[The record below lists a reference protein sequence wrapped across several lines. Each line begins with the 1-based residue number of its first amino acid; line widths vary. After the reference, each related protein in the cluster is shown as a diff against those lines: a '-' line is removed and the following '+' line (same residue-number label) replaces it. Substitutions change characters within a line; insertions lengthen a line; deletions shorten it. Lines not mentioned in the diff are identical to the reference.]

1 MQLHIVTFNVPWP
14 ADYGGV
20 IDIYHRIVALA
31 KAGVRIHL
39 HCYTYGRPPAKELE
53 QWCDEVCYYPRE
65 TGLCHQLERRPY
77 IVASRCSKTLLQR
90 LRQDDHPILLEGLHN
105 CWTLE
110 QLAGQGRNIIVRT
123 HNVEHDYYAAL
134 AQAEKRLWKR
144 LFFLSEARKLQRYE
158 PVLLKATHVLAI
170 SEADVTHFRNIGCP
184 DVRLLPP
191 SHGHTAVT
199 SHTGHGDY
207 VLYHGNLSV
216 PENNKAAHYL
226 LDHLVSRC
234 PYQFVLAGR
243 DPDDTLKQAAAQHP
257 NVRLIANP
265 DDDTM
270 RHLLQEAHVN
280 LLITAQPTGVKL
292 KLLNA
297 LYQGRHC
304 LVNST
309 MVQGTVLGDACTIA
323 DTPDQ
328 LYSTLTC
335 LMATDF
341 TEEERQHRIEI
352 LAKSD
357 PQKDIKTIILQP

>member
-31 KAGVRIHL
+31 QVGVRIHL
-39 HCYTYGRPPAKELE
+39 HCYSYGRPPAKELE

-158 PVLLKATHVLAI
+158 PVLLKATRVLAI
-170 SEADVTHFRNIGCP
+170 SEADAAHFRALGCRQ
-184 DVRLLPP
+184 VTVLPP
-191 SHGHTAVT
+191 SHGNTTVV
-199 SHTGHGDY
+199 SSTGRGDY

-216 PENNKAAHYL
+216 PENIKAANYL
-226 LDHLVSRC
+226 LDHVVGRC
-234 PYQFVLAGR
+234 PYQFVIAGR
-243 DPDDTLKQAAAQHP
+243 DPDDSLRQAVAQHP
-257 NVRLIANP
+257 NVRLVANP

-270 RHLLQEAHVN
+270 HRLLREAHVN
-280 LLITAQPTGVKL
+280 LLITQQATGVKL
-292 KLLNA
+292 KLMNA

-309 MVQGTVLGDACTIA
+309 MVQGTALTDACTLA
-323 DTPDQ
+323 DTPDE
-328 LYSTLTC
+328 LCSALAR

-341 TEEERQHRIEI
+341 TEGERQRRIDI

-357 PQKDIKTIILQP
+357 PQQDLCECVNA

>member
-1 MQLHIVTFNVPWP
+1 MHLHIVSFNVPWP

-20 IDIYHRIVALA
+20 IDVYYRIVALS
-31 KAGVRIHL
+31 KAGVKIHL
-39 HCYTYGRPPAKELE
+39 HCYTYGREEAEELE
-53 QWCDEVCYYPRE
+53 QWCEEVCYYPRE
-65 TGLCHQLERRPY
+65 TGLRHQLERRPY
-77 IVASRCSKTLLQR
+77 IVASRCSKALLHR
-90 LRQDDHPILLEGLHN
+90 LQQDDLPILLEGLHN
-105 CWTLE
+105 CLLLE
-110 QLAGQGRNIIVRT
+110 RLAGKGRRITVRA
-123 HNVEHDYYAAL
+123 HNVEHYYYTSL

-144 LFFLSEARKLQRYE
+144 LFFLSEARKLRRYE
-158 PVLLKATHVLAI
+158 PVLLKATRVLAI
-170 SEADVTHFRNIGCP
+170 SEADAAHFRNIGCP
-184 DVRLLPP
+184 DVRLLLP

-199 SHTGHGDY
+199 SYTGHGDY
-207 VLYHGNLSV
+207 ILYHGNLSV

-243 DPDDTLKQAAAQHP
+243 DPDETLRHAVAQHP
-257 NVRLIANP
+257 NVRLVANP
-265 DDDTM
+265 DDDTI
-270 RHLLQEAHVN
+270 RHLLQKAHVN

-309 MVQGTVLGDACTIA
+309 MVQGTELGDACTIA

-328 LYSTLTC
+328 LYRALTC

-357 PQKDIKTIILQP
+357 LQQDIKTIILQP